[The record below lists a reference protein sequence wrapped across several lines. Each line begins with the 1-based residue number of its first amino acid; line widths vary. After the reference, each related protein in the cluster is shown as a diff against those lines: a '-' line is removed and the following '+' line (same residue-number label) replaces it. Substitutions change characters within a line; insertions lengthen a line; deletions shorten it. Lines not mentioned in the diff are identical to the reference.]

1 MLNLQNGEEF
11 SNSLKIMRVWM
22 GYLTEDLKMLFAQS
36 VIQRIEGI
44 SYVDDCGK

>member
-1 MLNLQNGEEF
+1 MLNLQSGKNF
-11 SNSLKIMRVWM
+11 LTLKIMRIWM